1 MRRKCVTILFDC
13 PTGLPN
19 QAIGLSAYW
28 GICIISS
35 SVKFLR
41 ELLAA
46 ILGIALLV
54 HPPTGLADESTA
66 IRVDPEQIE
75 ADGATIGRIVLDKH
89 NVFDLDNPDENK
101 FLYRLAN
108 RWHIVTR
115 DGTISDQL
123 LFESGDPY
131 SRRVIDET
139 ERILR
144 GNKYFYDASIEPLNY
159 QDGVVDLKV
168 TTRDVWTLSPGL
180 SLKRRGGEDE
190 WSVEL
195 EEDNF
200 LGRGQRV
207 RFARTS
213 DVDRESTSFE
223 FRDRNLGSSWVSTQL
238 VVSDTSD
245 GYSNFL
251 SIVRPFY
258 ALDTRWSAGATVF
271 DDERVSSLYQ
281 LGTRSAVYRH
291 ERLAFSAFAG
301 WSAGLQGNWVQ
312 RLTVGVASD
321 DNRFSDAFDATLPS
335 AVPVDRKLVYP
346 FFGIDIVE
354 DRFEKARNRNQIRKT
369 EDFYTGTRIAATL
382 GWSDRAFNA
391 DRDALIYTANASSG
405 FGTLDANA
413 LLLSAWASGRREG
426 SDIVNAL
433 VSIDARYFRRQSPKR
448 VFYATLEATKGH
460 DLDLD
465 NPVSLGGTTGLR
477 GYPLRYQS
485 GDSKVLVS
493 VEQRYFTDWYPFRFV
508 RVGGAVFFDAGRTW
522 GDNALGGSGLGWL
535 RDVGIGLRLS
545 PTRIM
550 TDKVIHL
557 DLAFPLDG
565 DASIDSVQ
573 ILLESRRSF

>member
-1 MRRKCVTILFDC
+1 MRLMEDYEISS
-13 PTGLPN
+13 G
-19 QAIGLSAYW
+19 QAIRLSRFW
-28 GICIISS
+28 GICIISAS
-35 SVKFLR
+35 ENFLR
-41 ELLAA
+41 DLLAA
-46 ILGIALLV
+46 ILGIAILA
-54 HPPTGLADESTA
+54 HPMTGLADDTTDVR
-66 IRVDPEQIE
+66 IDPEQIE
-75 ADGATIGRIVLDKH
+75 ADGATIGKIVLDKH

-115 DGTISDQL
+115 DDTISDQL

-159 QDGVVDLKV
+159 RDGIVDLKV
-168 TTRDVWTLSPGL
+168 TTRDVWTISPGL
-180 SLKRRGGEDE
+180 SLKSRGGEDE

-200 LGRGQRV
+200 LGRGQMV

-245 GYSNFL
+245 GYSNLL
-251 SIVRPFY
+251 SIGQPFY

-271 DDERVSSLYQ
+271 DDKRVSSLYQ
-281 LGTRSAVYRH
+281 LGTRSAVYQH
-291 ERLAFSAFAG
+291 ERQAFSAFAG
-301 WSAGLQGNWVQ
+301 WSSGLQGNWVQ

-335 AVPVDRKLVYP
+335 AVPVDRNLVYP
-346 FFGIDIVE
+346 FFGIEIVE
-354 DRFEKARNRNQIRKT
+354 DRFEKARNRDQIRKT
-369 EDFYTGTRIAATL
+369 EDFYTGTRIGATL
-382 GWSDRAFNA
+382 GWSDRAFSA
-391 DRDALIYTANASSG
+391 ERDALIYTANASSG

-433 VSIDARYFRRQSPKR
+433 VSIDARYFRRQSQKR

-522 GDNALGGSGLGWL
+522 GDNPLGGSGLGWL
-535 RDVGIGLRLS
+535 RDVGVGLRLS
-545 PTRIM
+545 PTRMM